1 MTRPDRRAMA
11 MNNFGK
17 VEAVLMVKFIRE
29 WEFVEKNGGIIYSCG
44 IKMVNITNIDGLNGV
59 IE

>member
-1 MTRPDRRAMA
+1 MA